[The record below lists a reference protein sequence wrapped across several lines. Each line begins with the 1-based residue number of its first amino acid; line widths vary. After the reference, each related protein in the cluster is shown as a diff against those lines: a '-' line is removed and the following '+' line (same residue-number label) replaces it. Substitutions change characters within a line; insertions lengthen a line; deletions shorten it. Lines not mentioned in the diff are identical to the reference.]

1 MMRSLY
7 SGVSGLKGHQTRMDV
22 VGNNIANVNTT
33 GFKSGRVT
41 FADTLSQTQS
51 GASAP
56 GNNIGGTNPKQIGLG
71 VGVATIDTLFT
82 DGSVQST
89 GKNTDLCLSG
99 NGLFV
104 VKSGSEEY
112 YTRNG
117 AFEFDADGTFVMPG
131 SGMKVQGYMA
141 TNGDLSNAAG
151 TPSDITI
158 KVGKDM
164 PATSTTLSTFTK
176 NLQADMTGY
185 EVSKAVVKYAD
196 GTQESVTNYSPTK
209 IYEGSVTLTT
219 DQGVNVVVDEST
231 SENFKTGDTLTGKT
245 LWTKKIESVTA
256 SDTGT
261 VDLTLTTG
269 TGAALISGGSIAG
282 LTSGTYSY
290 GGSYTLSGTIK
301 KPGGVTAIGPANDPN
316 SVLQI
321 KFTLDSNHGTSAG
334 NEVTVQIPRPE
345 SGSYSDGDTVSFSGF
360 TISGITAAAGAT
372 VNCADGRT
380 DELQSNLTI
389 SSATQT
395 YTRTGRDTD
404 GTIQTITRNGDG
416 TSYRYNNKVV
426 DSVNIVTSDGSTMTG
441 LIGKD
446 YAASDTFYNSIT
458 TTVTVYDS
466 DSGVHSVPVIFTK
479 KSGAESTW
487 ELSLA
492 GGSDSYSKVEEDGT
506 TMEVSLTKSNLVFDE
521 DGSYVSGDAALE
533 ISYSG
538 NRAVDN
544 ATVTLNL
551 NGLTQ
556 YADTSTISNE
566 SDGNQFGTL
575 KSVSIDS
582 SGVITGVYTNGVR
595 QSEAKIA
602 IATFT
607 NIAGL
612 TKTGSS
618 LYQKSNNSG
627 EVSYDGTGCTI
638 TASALEMSN
647 VDIANEFSDM
657 IITQRGFQSNSKII
671 TTSDEMLETMIN
683 MKR

>member
-7 SGVSGLKGHQTRMDV
+7 SGVSGLKGHQTKMDV
-22 VGNNIANVNTT
+22 IGNNIANVNTT

-41 FADTLSQTQS
+41 FADTLSQTQA

-56 GNNIGGTNPKQIGLG
+56 GDNIGGVNPKQIGLG
-71 VGVATIDTLFT
+71 VGVSTIDTLFT
-82 DGSVQST
+82 DGSVQAT

-104 VKSGSEEY
+104 VKSGSDEY

-117 AFEFDADGTFVMPG
+117 AFEFDSDGTYVMPG

-151 TPSDITI
+151 TPGDITI
-158 KVGKDM
+158 KVGKEMD
-164 PATSTTLSTFTK
+164 ATATTLASYTK

-185 EVSKAVVKYAD
+185 EINNLIVRYTD
-196 GTQESVTNYSPTK
+196 GTQETVTNYSPSQV
-209 IYEGSVTLTT
+209 YEGTITLTT
-219 DQGVNVVVDEST
+219 DTGATIEVD
-231 SENFKTGDTLTGKT
+231 DTADFDFTTNDPLSGSA
-245 LWTKKIESVTA
+245 LWTKTIKSVAA
-256 SDTGT
+256 STTGT
-261 VDLTLTTG
+261 VDLAIGTG
-269 TGAALISGGSIAG
+269 TGPTLVSGSPIQG

-290 GGSYTLSGTIK
+290 GGSYSLSGTIATN
-301 KPGGVTAIGPANDPN
+301 GVTAVGPATDPN
-316 SVLQI
+316 SILRI
-321 KFTLDSNHGTSAG
+321 TFTLDSSYGSSAG
-334 NEVTVQIPRPE
+334 QTVVVEVPRPE
-345 SGSYSDGDTVSFSGF
+345 SGSYSDGDTVTFSGF
-360 TISGITAAAGAT
+360 TINGITAAAGAT

-380 DELQSNLTI
+380 DELQSPLTV
-389 SSATQT
+389 SSSTQT
-395 YTRTGRDTD
+395 YTRTGRASD
-404 GTIQTITRNGDG
+404 GNIVTITRDGEG
-416 TSYRYNNKVV
+416 TSYHFNNKTVAAVNVV
-426 DSVNIVTSDGSTMTG
+426 NTDGSTMNG
-441 LIGKD
+441 LIGKN
-446 YAASDTFYNSIT
+446 YATGDTFYNSIT

-466 DSGVHSVPVIFTK
+466 DSGVHSIPVIFTRTA
-479 KSGAESTW
+479 GAESTW

-492 GGSDSYSKVEEDGT
+492 GGSDSYSKVEDDGT
-506 TMEVSLTKSNLVFDE
+506 TMEVSLTKTNLVFDE
-521 DGSYVSGDAALE
+521 NGSYVSGDASLA

-538 NRAVDN
+538 DRAVEDT
-544 ATVTLNL
+544 TVTLNL

-556 YADTSTISNE
+556 YASTTTITNE
-566 SDGNQFGTL
+566 SDGHEFGTL

-582 SGVITGVYTNGVR
+582 SGIITGVYTNGVR
-595 QSEAKIA
+595 QNEAKIA

-671 TTSDEMLETMIN
+671 TVSDEMLETMIN